1 VSINPRYVAAG
12 AGLIA
17 AMAAPLVMRSEGEV
31 PKTYLDPA
39 GIATACYGHTGK
51 DVAPGQTYT
60 HEQCLQIL
68 QRDLA
73 KHDADVV
80 RCVPNP
86 MPVHVHVAAL
96 DFAFNVG
103 AQKFCASGFAA
114 KLRAGDWAGAC
125 AEIGRWT
132 RIGARDCRD
141 PANKCGGIVKRR
153 DLERAVCEGRQPL
166 PEIAALGVTG

>member
-1 VSINPRYVAAG
+1 MSLNPRYIAAG
-12 AGLIA
+12 AGVVA
-17 AMAAPLVMRSEGEV
+17 ALAAPLVLQSEGNV
-31 PKTYLDPA
+31 LQTYLDPA
-39 GIATACYGHTGK
+39 GIATACVGHTGP
-51 DVAPGQTYT
+51 DVQMGQKYT

-103 AQKFCASGFAA
+103 GDKFCKSTFAA
-114 KLRAGDWAGAC
+114 RLRASDWAGAC
-125 AEIGRWT
+125 AEISKWT
-132 RIGARDCRD
+132 RIGAKDCRD

-153 DLERAVCEGRQPL
+153 DLERAVCEGRHPL
-166 PEIAALGVTG
+166 PQIDALGVTG